1 MNTALFSGLG
11 KYQSF
16 GLLLLRL
23 GLGAAFVIHGYPK
36 MAGGPEMW
44 KGLGA
49 AMGNL
54 GVDAYPVAW
63 GFAAAFAELG
73 GGILMILGLFFR
85 PAMVLLCFVMVVAS
99 VHHWANGD
107 GFNVI
112 LRPVELG
119 LVFLALLF
127 VGPGRY
133 SVDGK

>member
-23 GLGAAFVIHGYPK
+23 GLGAAFVLYGYPK
-36 MAGGPEMW
+36 ITGGPEMW

-54 GVDAYPVAW
+54 GVTAYPVAW
-63 GFAAAFAELG
+63 GFAAALTELG

-85 PAMVLLCFVMVVAS
+85 PAMALLCFVMVVAA
-99 VHHWANGD
+99 VHHGASGD
-107 GFNVI
+107 ELNVI
-112 LRPVELG
+112 LRPAELG